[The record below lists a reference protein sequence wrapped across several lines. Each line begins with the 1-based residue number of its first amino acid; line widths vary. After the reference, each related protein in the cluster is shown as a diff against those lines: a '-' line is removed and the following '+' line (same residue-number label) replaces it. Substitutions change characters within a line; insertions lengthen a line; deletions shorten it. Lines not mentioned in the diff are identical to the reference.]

1 MKKLQVPENIPLR
14 WEAWRGFGKPELI
27 KTAVITVAATAAV
40 GLGWTWTGSKG
51 GMIAATMAAIFVFSF
66 CVGLFS
72 KLENNQSIYDFFLR
86 RAAFRREQQDFYFK
100 RREGAYTSEEAESK
114 AVGGAGIC

>member
-14 WEAWRGFGKPELI
+14 WEAWRGFGRPELM
-27 KTAVITVAATAAV
+27 KTAIITVAASAAV
-40 GLGWTWTGSKG
+40 GLVCTLTGAKG

-100 RREGAYTSEEAESK
+100 RREGAYTIEKGKSK
-114 AVGGAGIC
+114 AAGGAGVC